1 MVSQISG
8 LITPI
13 VSGINIYLPLIGAAS
28 TAGLGTVL
36 AALGALKL
44 GAAAVFF
51 ATQSKTSDDEAGGYG
66 APVEEVAYGAPEP
79 QVDTYGAPQE
89 VDTYGSPAPQVDTY
103 GAPQVDT
110 YGAPSR
116 LRQRRST
123 QLAEADNILSLVETL
138 DSSHCAKQLVCQI
151 HAKQEEARTQ
161 EELMIVGMFSKVPGV
176 AASKLPMVEFET
188 AAKIGAT
195 TRSGDVCQEAYSS
208 CPYSATQILA
218 LFRSL

>member
-1 MVSQISG
+1 MIE
-8 LITPI
+8 
-13 VSGINIYLPLIGAAS
+13 
-28 TAGLGTVL
+28 
-36 AALGALKL
+36 
-44 GAAAVFF
+44 FF
-51 ATQSKTSDDEAGGYG
+51 Y
-66 APVEEVAYGAPEP
+66 
-79 QVDTYGAPQE
+79 
-89 VDTYGSPAPQVDTY
+89 
-103 GAPQVDT
+103 
-110 YGAPSR
+110 
-116 LRQRRST
+116 RQRRST